1 MIRYSFLT
9 PADAEKINL
18 DDLDS
23 LVAQLTASPVK
34 HNLTSFRRFLNQ
46 PRLFQLAAFADQ
58 HLVGLASLFVVRK
71 IEVKAGLIEGVVVDK
86 KYRRQGIG
94 TKMMKMLIE
103 KARQVGVKH
112 LDLTSHPSR
121 VAANRLYRRLGFHP
135 RQTNLY
141 RLDLS

>member
-103 KARQVGVKH
+103 KARQIGVRH
-112 LDLTSHPSR
+112 LDLTSHPAR
-121 VAANRLYRRLGFHP
+121 VAANRLYLRLGFRP

-141 RLDLS
+141 RLDL